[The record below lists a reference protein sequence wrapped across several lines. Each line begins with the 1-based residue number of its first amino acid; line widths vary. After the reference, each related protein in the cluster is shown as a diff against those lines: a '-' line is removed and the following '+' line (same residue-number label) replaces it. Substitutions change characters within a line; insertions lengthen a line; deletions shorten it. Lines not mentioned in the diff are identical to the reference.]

1 LSRRRPSPDKRARQG
16 RPPRRDR
23 PSHPAEDLLRIGG
36 LPAVQAVFQ
45 RQPERVERL
54 FFTPERR
61 REAAPFCAV
70 LGQARKPF
78 REVGADELAK
88 VAGTVLHGGI
98 VALARP
104 KPLLDF
110 DPGAATAPLLL
121 VLDGVSN
128 PHNFGA
134 IVRTA
139 AFFGLDRLVI
149 SSHPAQAGPSAA
161 AHRVAEGGFEFVDL
175 HRATNLPAALKRLR
189 PRYRVVGTA
198 LGKGGGLA
206 SLPRDKPLA
215 LVLGNEE
222 RGLDGATLAACDQV
236 VTLAGSG
243 AVQSLNVAA
252 TAAILI
258 HALRPLPA
266 AGPSH

>member
-1 LSRRRPSPDKRARQG
+1 M
-16 RPPRRDR
+16 
-23 PSHPAEDLLRIGG
+23 
-36 LPAVQAVFQ
+36 QAVFQ
-45 RQPERVERL
+45 QQPERVERL

-70 LGQARKPF
+70 LGRAHKPF

-88 VAGTVLHGGI
+88 IAGTVLHGGI

-104 KPLLDF
+104 KPVLDF
-110 DPGAATAPLLL
+110 DPGTTAVPLLL

-139 AFFGLDRLVI
+139 AFFGLDRVVI
-149 SSHPAQAGPSAA
+149 SGHPAQAGPSAA
-161 AHRVAEGGFEFVDL
+161 AHRVAEGGLEFVTVY
-175 HRATNLPAALKRLR
+175 RAANLPAALKRLR

-198 LGKGGGLA
+198 LGKGGALA
-206 SLPRDKPLA
+206 ALPRDKPLA

-222 RGLDGATLAACDQV
+222 QGLEDATLAACDQV
-236 VTLAGSG
+236 VMLAGSG

-258 HALRPLPA
+258 HDLAKTR
-266 AGPSH
+266 

>member
-1 LSRRRPSPDKRARQG
+1 LNRRRPPFKDRAR
-16 RPPRRDR
+16 RPASGNRQQER
-23 PSHPAEDLLRIGG
+23 PAEDLLRVGG
-36 LPAVQAVFQ
+36 LPAVQALF
-45 RQPERVERL
+45 RRTPERVERL
-54 FFTPERR
+54 FFLPERR
-61 REAAPFCAV
+61 REAEAFCAV
-70 LGQARKPF
+70 LGRARKPY

-104 KPLLDF
+104 RAVLDF
-110 DPGAATAPLLL
+110 DPGLETAPFLL
-121 VLDGVSN
+121 VLDGVGN

-139 AFFGLDRLVI
+139 AFFGLDRIVI
-149 SSHPAQAGPSAA
+149 SGHPGQAGPSAA
-161 AHRVAEGGFEFVDL
+161 AHRVAEGGLEFVDIL
-175 HRATNLPAALKRLR
+175 RAANLPASLRRLR
-189 PRYRVVGTA
+189 PRYRIVGTV
-198 LGKGGGLA
+198 LGKGGDLRT
-206 SLPRDKPLA
+206 LPRDKPIV

-222 RGLDGATLAACDQV
+222 HGLDPATLAVCDQV

-258 HALRPLPA
+258 HALSLRA
-266 AGPSH
+266 RS

>member
-1 LSRRRPSPDKRARQG
+1 MSKRRPPFPRSKRA
-16 RPPRRDR
+16 PR
-23 PSHPAEDLLRIGG
+23 PAEDLLRVAG
-36 LPAVQAVFQ
+36 LPAVAALFQ
-45 RQPERVERL
+45 RGAERVERL
-54 FFTPERR
+54 FFLPERR
-61 REAAPFCAV
+61 REAAAFTAT
-70 LGQARKPF
+70 LARARRPF
-78 REVGADELAK
+78 REVGAEELAK

-104 KPLLDF
+104 RPVRDF
-110 DPGAATAPLLL
+110 DPGAAAVPLLL

-128 PHNFGA
+128 PHNLGA

-149 SSHPAQAGPSAA
+149 SGHPMQAGPSAA
-161 AHRVAEGGFEFVDL
+161 AYRVAEGGFEFVEL
-175 HRATNLPAALKRLR
+175 HGAANLPAALKRLK

-198 LGKGGGLA
+198 LGRGGDLQA
-206 SLPRDKPLA
+206 LPRDKPIA

-222 RGLDGATLAACDQV
+222 HGLDAATLAACDQV

-258 HALRPLPA
+258 HALQPPPA
-266 AGPSH
+266 AGPSR